1 MKFSP
6 NTLTILKNFS
16 SINSNLTFQP
26 GNVIQTISVQ
36 KNIMA
41 SANVSEQ
48 FDQQFGIYSLPD
60 FLGALSLF
68 GDPDLSFKDKYVNL
82 QEGSNSV
89 KFYAADPSLL
99 TQVPNIKPFP
109 TPFVEFELTKNVLQQ
124 VLRASAILHV
134 SDFSIAG
141 DGNSISTVV
150 GDKVNATSNTFSSVV
165 SSTDKTFKAN
175 LKIENLKVIPD
186 DYKVSIASQK
196 IFKME
201 AVNNPVQYWIA
212 LETDSS
218 FGG

>member
-6 NTLTILKNFS
+6 NILTILKNFS
-16 SINSNLTFQP
+16 SINSNLTIRP

-41 SANVSEQ
+41 SANVNEQ

-68 GDPDLSFKDKYVNL
+68 NEPDLTFSDKYVNI
-82 QEGSNSV
+82 QEGDNSV

-99 TQVPNIKPFP
+99 TQVPNVKPFP
-109 TPFVEFELTKNVLQQ
+109 EPYIEFELTKNVLQQ

-134 SDFSIAG
+134 SDFSITG
-141 DGNSISTVV
+141 DGASISAVV
-150 GDKVNATSNTFSSVV
+150 GDKANSTSNTFKSVIGET
-165 SSTDKTFKAN
+165 SKSFKVN
-175 LKIENLKVIPD
+175 LKIENLKVISD

-201 AVNNPVQYWIA
+201 ATNNPVQYWIA
-212 LETDSS
+212 LESDSS